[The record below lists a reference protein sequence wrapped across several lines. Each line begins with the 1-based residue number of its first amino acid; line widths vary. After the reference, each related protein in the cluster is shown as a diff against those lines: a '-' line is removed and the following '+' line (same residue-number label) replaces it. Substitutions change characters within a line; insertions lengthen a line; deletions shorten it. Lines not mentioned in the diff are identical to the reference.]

1 MNTRSF
7 PACDLKPGDRLAD
20 GTVVVDAQPSIGC
33 IDGRHTRV
41 TVRERTGIHRTFS
54 VYPST
59 PMHVIDGA
67 DLLATPRQRE
77 EAVAT
82 AVETL
87 EFEIKLHRWEAE
99 DAGGGST
106 TELALRRAAE
116 LQQVLDVVLAL
127 DAEVK

>member
-20 GTVVVDAQPSIGC
+20 GTVVVDAQPCATSLH
-33 IDGRHTRV
+33 GRHTRV
-41 TVRERTGIHRTFS
+41 TVRERSGIHRTF
-54 VYPST
+54 PIDST
-59 PMHVIDGA
+59 EPMEVIDGP
-67 DLLATPRQRE
+67 DLLATLRQRE
-77 EAVAT
+77 EAVAA

-87 EFEIKLHRWEAE
+87 EFEIRLHRWEAE